1 MLEKQMITLENI
13 TVAYPNSEKL
23 ALDDVSLHIKAH
35 ETVTILG
42 GSGAGKSTVLKAI
55 LRLNP
60 LITGRILIDGEDCAH
75 MDPITLRRTIGMV
88 FQGIGLFPHMNIRD
102 NVGLVLKLSGNKP
115 NFIRSR
121 VEEVLELVGLPI
133 HEFGKRYPHQL
144 SGGQQQRVGVARAL
158 APSPSYLLMDEPFGA
173 LDAITRR
180 AQQDTVKELRK
191 ALSVTILFVTH
202 DVMEA
207 VSLGDQLAVMDQG
220 KLLQVGKVRDL
231 MDHPASD
238 VVEALVGKP
247 LAELSRFVKESV
259 A

>member
-1 MLEKQMITLENI
+1 MITLEN
-13 TVAYPNSEKL
+13 VSAVYPGSSTL
-23 ALDDVSLHIKAH
+23 VLDHVSLHVPMH

-55 LRLNP
+55 LRLIP
-60 LITGRILIDGEDCAH
+60 ITEGRILINGEDCAAL
-75 MDPITLRRTIGMV
+75 DPITLRRTIGMV
-88 FQGIGLFPHMNIRD
+88 FQGIGLFPHMTVKD
-102 NVGLVLKLSGNKP
+102 NVGLSLKLSGTKP
-115 NFIRSR
+115 KAIRAR
-121 VEEVLELVGLPI
+121 VEEVLALVGLPP
-133 HEFGKRYPHQL
+133 HEFAHRYPDQL

-158 APSPSYLLMDEPFGA
+158 APNPSYLLMDEPFGA
-173 LDAITRR
+173 LDAINRR
-180 AQQDTVKELRK
+180 AMQDEVKALRK

-220 KLLQVGKVRDL
+220 RVLQVGNVRKL
-231 MDHPASD
+231 IDHPAND

-247 LAELSRFVKESV
+247 LGKLSSFVKESL